1 MDMYNILIFAVVGAI
16 LAVIATGGLAGMAD
30 QDATPLMLGGS
41 AVMGGG
47 AAAAVAHFMGGD
59 VDSVVP
65 KSIMSAISNVPDMKV
80 GLPNF

>member
-16 LAVIATGGLAGMAD
+16 LAVIATGGLAGMVD

-41 AVMGGG
+41 ATLGAVMAAGVSSYIGGG
-47 AAAAVAHFMGGD
+47 N
-59 VDSVVP
+59 VDVVP
-65 KSIMSAISNVPDMKV
+65 KALMSAISSAPDMKV